1 MTNIDLKKG
10 RSGPKRK
17 SIKAKTVLSS
27 KRKLSRMGKEQ
38 KKGHVGEAVLYL
50 TRAQALR
57 RLQLS
62 LRDFRYVA
70 CVPLCRPWRRPAASA
85 PSRN

>member
-1 MTNIDLKKG
+1 MTNKDLKKG
-10 RSGPKRK
+10 RHGPKRK

-38 KKGHVGEAVLYL
+38 KKGHSGEAVLYL

-62 LRDFRYVA
+62 LRDFRCVIHTAPHWSRRGPPA
-70 CVPLCRPWRRPAASA
+70 CA
-85 PSRN
+85 PTRD